1 MCVCACVCH
10 CECVSLLAEQWGD
23 CSPVFSP
30 SARERVFPTQ
40 PLCSP
45 FPHTTRPVW
54 GCKCEDDEEE
64 EEEAE
69 EEEEE
74 EEIQLTFLNENS
86 RTKYVRYI
94 QPKWYSLYRVQW
106 SCMYF
111 NWTEKCSIQL
121 FQEDPGTTCANA
133 TNVCYEL
140 VWKDLALSELRA
152 PLDKEEKGRLIKE
165 WPCGQTRAKTR
176 LPWPYALSSS
186 PRSANR
192 KISYFTQ
199 HRSQWHLHWRG

>member
-94 QPKWYSLYRVQW
+94 QPK
-106 SCMYF
+106 
-111 NWTEKCSIQL
+111 
-121 FQEDPGTTCANA
+121 
-133 TNVCYEL
+133 
-140 VWKDLALSELRA
+140 
-152 PLDKEEKGRLIKE
+152 
-165 WPCGQTRAKTR
+165 
-176 LPWPYALSSS
+176 
-186 PRSANR
+186 
-192 KISYFTQ
+192 
-199 HRSQWHLHWRG
+199 